1 MSPGRKR
8 VEIKTL
14 GVLGFGQMGS
24 GIVQVFAQ
32 SGYEVVAV
40 DSSEKMLEKGLK
52 GIDKRLTSRVE
63 KGKLPQA
70 EKSTIMARIIKST
83 RLEDLKGCDL
93 VEEAVPED
101 LELKKKIFAQLDE
114 ICKKETIFGTNTS
127 GLSVTD
133 MAAATKRPDKLLGMH
148 FHNPAPVMQLLEL
161 VRTIMTSEET
171 IETVKRWGTTLG
183 KTVVV
188 APDVGGFIVTRLF
201 TPFLL
206 GAVRMLEAG
215 IASRDEIDVSMKLAV
230 NHPMGP
236 LEVIDFIG
244 LDTELSIAETLYGET
259 KDPKY
264 APPLLLRKMV
274 TAGWLGRKTGKGFYE
289 YKT

>member
-1 MSPGRKR
+1 M
-8 VEIKTL
+8 EIKKL
-14 GVLGFGQMGS
+14 GVLGCGQMGS

-32 SGYEVVAV
+32 AGYDVTAV
-40 DSSEKMLEKGLK
+40 DTVAAMLEKGKK
-52 GIDKRLTSRVE
+52 GIDKRLAGRVE
-63 KGKLPQA
+63 KGKLSA
-70 EKSTIMARIIKST
+70 EEKDAIMSRITWSTK
-83 RLEDLKGCDL
+83 LEDLAGCDL

-101 LELKKKIFAQLDE
+101 LELKKKVFAELDSL
-114 ICKKETIFGTNTS
+114 CKPETILGSNTS

-133 MAAATKRPDKLLGMH
+133 MAVATKRGDKLLGMH

-161 VRTIMTSEET
+161 VRTIMTSQET
-171 IETVKRWGTTLG
+171 IDAVKKWGATLG

-206 GAVRMLEAG
+206 GAIRMLEAG
-215 IASRDEIDVSMKLAV
+215 IATRDEIDISMKLAV

-244 LDTELSIAETLYGET
+244 LDTELSIAESLYAET
-259 KDPKY
+259 REVKY

-289 YKT
+289 YK

>member
-1 MSPGRKR
+1 M
-8 VEIKTL
+8 EIKKL
-14 GVLGFGQMGS
+14 GVLGCGQMGS

-40 DSSEKMLEKGLK
+40 DSNEEMLEKGLK
-52 GIDKRLTSRVE
+52 DIDKRLTGRVE
-63 KGKLPQA
+63 KGKLSQS
-70 EKSTIMARIIKST
+70 EKSTIIARIIKSNQ
-83 RLEDLKGCDL
+83 LEDLKGCDL

-101 LELKKKIFAQLDE
+101 LELKKKVFSQLDK

-133 MAAATKRPDKLLGMH
+133 MAAATNRPDRLLGMH

-161 VRTIMTSEET
+161 VRTIMTSQET
-171 IETVKRWGTTLG
+171 IEAVKKWGATLG

-215 IASRDEIDVSMKLAV
+215 IASRDEIDLSMKLAV

-244 LDTELSIAETLYGET
+244 LDTELSIAETLYDET

-289 YKT
+289 YTT

>member
-1 MSPGRKR
+1 MQ
-8 VEIKTL
+8 IKKL
-14 GVLGFGQMGS
+14 GVLGFGQMGA

-32 SGYEVVAV
+32 AGYQVAV
-40 DSSEKMLEKGLK
+40 VGTSPQRMEKALKGLEK
-52 GIDKRLTSRVE
+52 RLAGRVE
-63 KGKLPQA
+63 KGKLQAA
-70 EKSTIMARIIKST
+70 EKDAIMGRIKTGIK
-83 RLEDLKGCDL
+83 LEDLADCDL
-93 VEEAVPED
+93 IEESIPED
-101 LELKKKIFAQLDE
+101 LELKKRAFSNLDR
-114 ICKKETIFGTNTS
+114 ICKPETILGTNTS

-133 MAAATKRPDKLLGMH
+133 MAVATKRGDKVMGVH

-161 VRTIMTSEET
+161 VRTIMTSRET
-171 IETVKRWGTTLG
+171 IEAVKAWGATLG

-206 GAVRMLEAG
+206 GAIRMLEAG
-215 IASRDEIDVSMKLAV
+215 IATRDEIDVSMKMAV

-236 LEVIDFIG
+236 LEVLDFIG
-244 LDTELSIAETLYGET
+244 LDTELSIAESLYAET
-259 KDPKY
+259 KEAKY

-289 YKT
+289 YNQKPF

>member
-1 MSPGRKR
+1 M
-8 VEIKTL
+8 EIMKL
-14 GVLGFGQMGS
+14 GVLGCGQMGS

-32 SGYEVVAV
+32 SGYEVIAA
-40 DSSEKMLEKGLK
+40 DSNREILEKGVK
-52 GIDKRLTSRVE
+52 GIDKRLAGRVE
-63 KGKLPQA
+63 KGKLSPV
-70 EKSTIMARIIKST
+70 EKNAIMARIKT
-83 RLEDLKGCDL
+83 TLKMEDLADCDL

-101 LELKKKIFAQLDE
+101 LELKKQVFAQLDK
-114 ICKKETIFGTNTS
+114 ICKKETIFGSNTS

-133 MAAATKRPDKLLGMH
+133 MASATKRPDKLLGMH
-148 FHNPAPVMQLLEL
+148 FHNPAPVMQLLEV
-161 VRTIMTSEET
+161 VRTIMTSQET
-171 IETVKRWGTTLG
+171 IEIVKKWGATLG

-206 GAVRMLEAG
+206 GAVRMLETG
-215 IASRDEIDVSMKLAV
+215 IATRDEIDTSMKLAV

-244 LDTELSIAETLYGET
+244 LDTELSIAETLYEET

-274 TAGWLGRKTGKGFYE
+274 TAGWLGRKAGKGFYD
-289 YKT
+289 YTKM

>member
-1 MSPGRKR
+1 M
-8 VEIKTL
+8 EIKAL
-14 GVLGFGQMGS
+14 GVLGCGQMGS

-52 GIDKRLTSRVE
+52 GIDKRLAGRVE
-63 KGKLPQA
+63 KSKLSQV
-70 EKSTIMARIIKST
+70 EKNAIMGRIKTSMKI
-83 RLEDLKGCDL
+83 EDLADCDL
-93 VEEAVPED
+93 IEEAVPED
-101 LELKKKIFAQLDE
+101 LELKKQVFAQLDK
-114 ICKKETIFGTNTS
+114 ICKKETILGSNTS

-133 MAAATKRPDKLLGMH
+133 MAAATRRPDKLLGMH

-171 IETVKRWGTTLG
+171 IETVKRWGATLG

-215 IASRDEIDVSMKLAV
+215 IASRDEIDLSMKLAV

-244 LDTELSIAETLYGET
+244 LDTELSIAETLYDET

>member
-1 MSPGRKR
+1 M
-8 VEIKTL
+8 EIKKL
-14 GVLGFGQMGS
+14 GVVGTGQMGA
-24 GIVQVFAQ
+24 GIMQVFAQ
-32 SGYEVVAV
+32 SGYDVIGV
-40 DSSEKMLEKGLK
+40 DTAPQMIEKSLK
-52 GIDKRLTSRVE
+52 GIQKRLASRVE
-63 KGKLPQA
+63 KGKMAQA
-70 EKSTIMARIIKST
+70 EMDAVIARIKTST
-83 RLEDLKGCDL
+83 KMTDLADCDII
-93 VEEAVPED
+93 EEAVPED
-101 LELKKKIFAQLDE
+101 LELKKKLFAELDK
-114 ICKKETIFGTNTS
+114 ICKPETIFGTNTS

-133 MAAATKRPDKLLGMH
+133 MAVATKRGDKLIGMH

-161 VRTIMTSEET
+161 VKTIMTSP
-171 IETVKRWGTTLG
+171 ETVETAKKWGATLG

-215 IASRDEIDVSMKLAV
+215 IATRDEIDVSMKMAV

-244 LDTELSIAETLYGET
+244 LDTELSIAESIYEET

-264 APPLLLRKMV
+264 APPLILRKMV
-274 TAGWLGRKTGKGFYE
+274 TAGWLGRKVGKGFYD
-289 YKT
+289 YR

>member
-1 MSPGRKR
+1 MG
-8 VEIKTL
+8 IKKL
-14 GVLGFGQMGS
+14 GVVGCGQMGA

-32 SGYEVVAV
+32 AGYDVVAV
-40 DSSEKMLEKGLK
+40 DTVPAMLEKGMK
-52 GIDKRLTSRVE
+52 GIEKRLMGRVE
-63 KGKLPQA
+63 KGKLDAA
-70 EKSTIMARIIKST
+70 EKDRIMGRIRTSARM
-83 RLEDLKGCDL
+83 EDLADCDL
-93 VEEAVPED
+93 IEEAIPED
-101 LELKKKIFAQLDE
+101 LELKKLTLAELDR
-114 ICKKETIFGTNTS
+114 ICKPETVFGSNTS

-133 MAAATKRPDKLLGMH
+133 MAVATKRGDKVIGMH

-161 VRTIMTSEET
+161 VRTIMTSQET
-171 IETVKRWGTTLG
+171 IDIVKQWGATLG

-215 IASRDEIDVSMKLAV
+215 IATRDEIDISMKLAV

-236 LEVIDFIG
+236 LEVVDFIG
-244 LDTELSIAETLYGET
+244 LDTELSIAESLYAET
-259 KDPKY
+259 KEAKY
-264 APPLLLRKMV
+264 APPLLLKKMV

-289 YKT
+289 YK